1 MSRTRERV
9 VEWAVVLWVL
19 AGMGAAE
26 VGFRRYRDVLSG
38 DVKHFTQ
45 MDSIVEHTASGEGLR
60 LLVWGNSTLAQGIDP
75 SLLETGLEEV
85 LRSSVTLGMIYP
97 DGTVSLEWSYL
108 LRKMVFLPEKLP
120 DALVM
125 VLAEGNL
132 LDRPPERSLL
142 RLAAHH
148 VAWEDVPRLFRED
161 LPGFEN
167 RASFLIAKSS
177 VTYGLRDRIAP
188 RVFDLF
194 IPNYRVNAPILLQG
208 PSQLEVVGHSGPTF
222 EYLKR
227 ILADCRRYDLPLFVV
242 LAPLA
247 FDYELEPEASELLR
261 YAGAEI
267 VDARG
272 VVPQSGELF
281 RDAYH
286 LNGHGRELFTEGLIT
301 ALGDAFRT
309 RFPD

>member
-1 MSRTRERV
+1 V

-19 AGMGAAE
+19 VGMGAAE
-26 VGFRRYRDVLSG
+26 VGLRRYRDVLSG

-45 MDSIVEHTASGEGLR
+45 MDSIVEHTTTGEGLR
-60 LLVWGNSTLAQGIDP
+60 VLVWGNSTLAQGIDP
-75 SLLETGLEEV
+75 AFLETGLGN
-85 LRSSVTLGMIYP
+85 LLKRPVTVGMVYP

-125 VLAEGNL
+125 VLAQGNL

-148 VAWEDVPRLFRED
+148 VAWEDVPRLFQED

-208 PSQLEVVGHSGPTF
+208 PSQVEVVGHSGPTF
-222 EYLKR
+222 EYLER

-261 YAGAEI
+261 NAGAEI

-272 VVPQSGELF
+272 TVPQSGELY

-286 LNGHGRELFTEGLIT
+286 LNGQGRELFTEGLIT
-301 ALGDAFRT
+301 ALGGAVRT